1 MPGLGGKSQATEA
14 PWEVQ
19 VPYLT
24 AGFERAGE
32 LLGQGMPAYYPEQTQ
47 AQFTQPELASQQ
59 GITDYVGS
67 PAVQKMQEAGAN
79 QLLGTY
85 NRANLIG
92 RYGGGLMDYGQAV
105 NRYGM
110 TQGQYAGMTPF
121 NQGQLSDLLAG
132 NVNTSALAPVIGAMG
147 RDVMSTLQGQVLPGI
162 RSQQVA
168 YQPGGS
174 SRGDLVTSQ
183 AVQAANQRLIDNAQ
197 RMYSDAYSQAQG
209 RRLPAAQMALG
220 SQQAA
225 QQLGLAG
232 GNLGLQA
239 GGMGLSALGQ
249 YPSIMQAPL
258 GMYGA
263 LGKVGGQQRAFNQE
277 AINQA
282 MAKYNYQAMAPQ
294 QALQNYMAMISGN
307 YGGQSTAAASPLS
320 QVGQLAS
327 IAMALGGSDIHIK
340 ENIVPE
346 AAHWKGF
353 NVYTFNYIGD
363 PKPRRGVMAQEVE
376 RSRPDAVYDIG
387 GVKHVAYGVL

>member
-24 AGFERAGE
+24 AGFQRAGE
-32 LLGQGMPAYYPEQTQ
+32 LLGEGMPGYYPGRTQ
-47 AQFTQPELASQQ
+47 ARFTEPELKSQQ
-59 GITDYVGS
+59 AILDYANS
-67 PAVQKMQEAGAN
+67 DAVQKMMTGSAN

-85 NRANLIG
+85 NLANRLA
-92 RYGGGLMDYGQAV
+92 GGY
-105 NRYGM
+105 
-110 TQGQYAGMTPF
+110 TPF
-121 NQGQLSDLLAG
+121 SQNQLSGLLAG
-132 NVNTSALAPVIGAMG
+132 DVNTSSLAPVIGAMG

-162 RSQQVA
+162 RSQQVS

-197 RMYSDAYSQAQG
+197 RMYADAYSQAQG
-209 RRLPAAQMALG
+209 RRLPAAQQLLG
-220 SQQAA
+220 SIA
-225 QQLGLAG
+225 QGGQLGL
-232 GNLGLQA
+232 
-239 GGMGLSALGQ
+239 SAMAQ

-258 GMYGA
+258 GLYGA
-263 LGKVGGQQRAFNQE
+263 VGRVGGQQRAFNQE

-282 MAKYNYQAMAPQ
+282 MAKYNYGAMAPQ
-294 QALQNYMAMISGN
+294 QALQNYMSMISGN
-307 YGGQSTAAASPLS
+307 YGGQSTAGASPLS

-327 IAMALGGSDIHIK
+327 LAYVLGGSDIYIK

-346 AAHWKGF
+346 ATHWKGF

-376 RSRPDAVYDIG
+376 QSRPDAVYDIG
-387 GVKHVAYGVL
+387 GVKYVAYGVL